1 MKLNLKQINNFNL
14 QGTNHKHNLFLD
26 ASPDIGGEDKGFR
39 PMELVAFGLAS
50 CSSMDLIS
58 ILKKAKINYSDFEI
72 EIECKRRAEIPKV
85 FTDIHLTISLRIID
99 QNLTENKMKKWIEL
113 SIYKYC
119 SVVAM
124 LEKVSVTYSLIL
136 NQ

>member
-1 MKLNLKQINNFNL
+1 MKLHLKQINNFNL
-14 QGTNHKHNLFLD
+14 QGSNNKHNLFLD

-39 PMELVAFGLAS
+39 PMELVALGLAG

-58 ILKKAKINYSDFEI
+58 ILKKAKINYTDFNI
-72 EIECKRRAEIPKV
+72 EIEYKRRTEVPKI
-85 FTDIHLTISLRIID
+85 FTDIHLTISLQSTD
-99 QNLTENKMKKWIEL
+99 QNLTEDKMKKWIEL

-124 LEKVSVTYSLIL
+124 LEKVEVTYSLVL
-136 NQ
+136 D